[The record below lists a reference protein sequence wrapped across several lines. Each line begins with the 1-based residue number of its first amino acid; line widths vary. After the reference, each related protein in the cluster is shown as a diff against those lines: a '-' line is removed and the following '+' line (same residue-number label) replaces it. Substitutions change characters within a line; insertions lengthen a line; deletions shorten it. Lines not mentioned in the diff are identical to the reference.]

1 MAYIVG
7 KAGYPQP
14 RGSICMSRAAAG
26 KMPGAAPAA
35 TASDAALLATRTIMP
50 VQHDE
55 APGAHDATHK
65 PKRKTLSLSVRN
77 LLMVAIGVVMFAI
90 VAGVVLYNPIMYGDE
105 IPNFGIILMLTVP
118 VIAGV
123 AFRVGLDAWLDRE

>member
-1 MAYIVG
+1 
-7 KAGYPQP
+7 
-14 RGSICMSRAAAG
+14 
-26 KMPGAAPAA
+26 MPA
-35 TASDAALLATRTIMP
+35 
-50 VQHDE
+50 QHDE
-55 APGAHDATHK
+55 APGAHDTNDK

-90 VAGVVLYNPIMYGDE
+90 VSGVVLYNPIMYGDE